1 MSFEF
6 QYSTRKL
13 MEVVQGTDFKEPSYF
28 RDRFFSNSVALPDV
42 WAMYDRLP
50 NGDRKIAPH
59 VDRRLTGPT
68 IERKGYDTVAVK
80 PVPVSLQSSITL
92 EDLGIRAPGHT
103 EYESRS
109 AEALFAKAVA
119 DALVYMEEKISRRE
133 ELMCV
138 QAIMN
143 GELAMQGV
151 GVNEKVQFWTQLDPS
166 EQPVTTLASGHWN
179 DAGTS
184 VVDIMK
190 SLESIV
196 DSIVVRSN
204 LQPTQLICGK
214 NVYNALFEKLV
225 DANQSVFDTRRVE
238 IGNVHPQ
245 QRDGG
250 ISYLGHLNA
259 PGIDILKYASRY
271 EEGGVVK
278 SMIDDNT
285 CLLVSPKVRTKMYYG
300 ALPRHKKML
309 TGSRISWMEDIN
321 SLEGGVT
328 VHLEAAPLPVL
339 QAIDGFQI
347 IKPLA

>member
-13 MEVVQGTDFKEPSYF
+13 MEVVQGTDFKEPSFF
-28 RDRFFSNSVALPDV
+28 RDRFFSKTVIVPDV
-42 WAMYDRLP
+42 WATFDKLP

-59 VDRRLTGPT
+59 VDRRLTGPSVA
-68 IERKGYDTVAVK
+68 RKGYSSEAVK
-80 PVPVSLQSSITL
+80 PVPVSLSRSITL

-103 EYESRS
+103 EYEVRS
-109 AEALFAKAVA
+109 AEVLFAQEVA
-119 DALVYMEEKISRRE
+119 DALAYMEEKISRRE

-143 GELAMQGV
+143 GELIMQGD
-151 GVNEKVQFWTQLDPS
+151 GVRETVKYWAQLDPS
-166 EQPVTTLASGHWN
+166 EQPVTTLASGQWN

-184 VVDIMK
+184 VVDIMRT
-190 SLESIV
+190 LDEIV
-196 DSIVVRSN
+196 DSVVARSN
-204 LQPTQLICGK
+204 LQPTQLICGR
-214 NVYNALFEKLV
+214 NVDSALFAKLA
-225 DANQSVFDTRRVE
+225 DAKESVFDVRRVDLGS
-238 IGNVHPQ
+238 IHPKQ
-245 QRDGG
+245 EEAG
-250 ISYLGHLNA
+250 ISYLGHLNR
-259 PGIDILKYASRY
+259 PNLDIFKYTSRY

-278 SMIDDNT
+278 SMIDDDT

>member
-13 MEVVQGTDFKEPSYF
+13 MEVVQGADFKEPSYF

-42 WAMYDRLP
+42 WAMYDKLP

-68 IERKGYDTVAVK
+68 IERPGYETVAIK
-80 PVPVSLQSSITL
+80 PVAVSLQHSITL
-92 EDLGIRAPGHT
+92 EDLAIRAPGHT
-103 EYESRS
+103 EYEARS
-109 AEALFAKAVA
+109 AESLFASAVA
-119 DALVYMEEKISRRE
+119 EALDYMEKKISRRE

-143 GELAMQGV
+143 GEIAMQGV
-151 GVNEKVQFWTQLDPS
+151 GVNERVQFWSQLDPS
-166 EQPVTTLASGHWN
+166 EQPVTTLASGQWN

-190 SLESIV
+190 SLESIIDGV
-196 DSIVVRSN
+196 VVRSG

-225 DANQSVFDTRRVE
+225 EANQSIFDTRRVE
-238 IGNVHPQ
+238 MGNIHPQ
-245 QRDGG
+245 QREAG

-259 PGIDILKYASRY
+259 PGIDILKYVSRY

-278 SMIDDNT
+278 SMIDDNS
-285 CLLVSPKVRTKMYYG
+285 CLLISPQVRTKMLYG
-300 ALPRHKKML
+300 AMPRHKKML

-347 IKPLA
+347 IKPLS